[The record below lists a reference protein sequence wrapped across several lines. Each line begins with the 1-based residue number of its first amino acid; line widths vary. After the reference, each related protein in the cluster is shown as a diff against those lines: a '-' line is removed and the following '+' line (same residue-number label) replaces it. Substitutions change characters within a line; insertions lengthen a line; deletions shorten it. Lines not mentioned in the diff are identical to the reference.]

1 MSSNTSN
8 KRISF
13 ASTKNQLEYPDFLE
27 VQLKSF
33 KDFFQL
39 GTLSRTF
46 FNWVLLQRTEKMRV
60 YILFSRRISQLLILG
75 TILFW
80 SSWIIL

>member
-13 ASTKNQLEYPDFLE
+13 ASTKNQLQYPDFLE

-39 GTLSRTF
+39 GTTPENRKNEGLYTVF
-46 FNWVLLQRTEKMRV
+46 K
-60 YILFSRRISQLLILG
+60 
-75 TILFW
+75 
-80 SSWIIL
+80 

>member
-13 ASTKNQLEYPDFLE
+13 ASTKNQLQYPDFLE

-39 GTLSRTF
+39 GTAPENIRHFIELRGIGII
-46 FNWVLLQRTEKMRV
+46 NA
-60 YILFSRRISQLLILG
+60 RRIFGMGAVKLTETG
-75 TILFW
+75 F
-80 SSWIIL
+80 